1 LALTH
6 AVATAPDAATVLS
19 KAVKRASER
28 LNISQA
34 VMARVLGLSP
44 ATVSRLFNGE
54 YQLDHNSKHWE
65 FAILFVRMFR
75 SLDSIV
81 GDEESARRWMRG
93 ENLGLNGRP
102 IELIE
107 RAEGLIRVVQYLD
120 AYRGTI

>member
-1 LALTH
+1 MVFAQT
-6 AVATAPDAATVLS
+6 VATAPDAATVLS

-34 VMARVLGLSP
+34 ILARVLGLSP
-44 ATVSRLFNGE
+44 ATISRLFNGE
-54 YQLDHNSKHWE
+54 YQLDPQSKQWE
-65 FAILFVRMFR
+65 FAVLFVRIFR

-81 GDEESARRWMRG
+81 GDEESARRWIRG

-102 IELIE
+102 IELME
-107 RAEGLIRVVQYLD
+107 RAEGLVRVVQYLD